1 MLLEILK
8 YPDARLKR
16 KATAVENFDEN
27 LHKFLDDMRE
37 TMDHAGGIGLA
48 AMQVNDLRDAVIIKI
63 PKDYERLTDREIDEI
78 EEKSHA
84 DSKDSDIWGGEQLF
98 LEIINPIVREKSG
111 ELWWKEGCLSV
122 PGFFEDVK
130 RARHLVCEYK
140 NRHGESQSIAATGL
154 LAVVIQHEMDH
165 QNGVLFIDRI
175 SIMKRKKF
183 EKMLKNPR
191 RS

>member
-16 KATAVENFDEN
+16 KATPVENFDEN

-63 PKDYERLTDREIDEI
+63 PKDYERLTDHEIDEI

-84 DSKDSDIWGGEQLF
+84 DPKDSDIWGGEQLF

-122 PGFFEDVK
+122 PGFFENVK
-130 RARHLVCEYK
+130 RSRHLVCEYK